1 MSRDFIGTLAKQAGV
16 PIKTIRY
23 YEDVGLL
30 PKATRTA
37 AGYRLYSPDTVDR
50 LQFIKKAQSLGLRL
64 PDIREI
70 LELADRGRCPCGHV
84 QRVLKKRLVELR
96 QKIADLRLIEQRVK
110 AAVRQSCPP
119 SFKPK
124 GKAICPTIQKVR
136 NTRRGVRRDGKAT
149 DGMDAAVGIAWDCY
163 GSGLGPRR

>member
-1 MSRDFIGTLAKQAGV
+1 MSRGFIGTLAKQAGV

-37 AGYRLYSPDTVDR
+37 AGYRLYSPDAVDR

-64 PDIREI
+64 ADIKGI

-84 QRVLKKRLVELR
+84 QHVLKTRLAELG
-96 QKIADLRLIEQRVK
+96 QKIADLRMLEGRIRQ
-110 AAVRQSCPP
+110 AVRRGCPP
-119 SFKPK
+119 NFRPR
-124 GKAICPTIQKVR
+124 GKAICPTIERQRVQ
-136 NTRRGVRRDGKAT
+136 
-149 DGMDAAVGIAWDCY
+149 
-163 GSGLGPRR
+163 PRRA